1 MRSQGGRE
9 FVEAAEAGDEKAKK
23 RVKEI
28 KEIKRT
34 NGKKGAKKGAKKKR
48 EDAAGTPPPY
58 TRTPDCPKWLR
69 PLPPCCS
76 RGSATRLGQHPTA
89 ERWGC

>member
-1 MRSQGGRE
+1 MSMRSQGGRE

-48 EDAAGTPPPY
+48 EDAAGTPPPLH
-58 TRTPDCPKWLR
+58 TH
-69 PLPPCCS
+69 
-76 RGSATRLGQHPTA
+76 TRLPEMAKAPPSLLQPWIRHSPGSTSD
-89 ERWGC
+89 C